1 MAATIGNTV
10 DANLFEQIG
19 MNTEIQEEPQKEAT
33 PSHAFVAKCL
43 HPPSAIANYE
53 GLPTN
58 DARTQ
63 VCVEWKDL
71 RTTTT
76 PGYADTGTAIVDI
89 SANAVTGYAF
99 LVMSGIILPFVAFV
113 RATVGGV
120 TTWYQDVRN
129 TQPISVYNWRN
140 FHLDANKYRPAYRS
154 LTTYLNATM
163 FNNVGLVASSQFNP
177 AVMFAGTVLTL
188 LENHLS
194 KAHKMLPRLIADGVV
209 KRISINDPEYDDAI
223 IQTLRLPPHIRSV
236 LSEHCG
242 PKEALSID
250 PNMSIQVVNLS
261 SGNPQTAAGSSSA
274 VPTVSQI
281 MNFSA
286 RSYGGKAFE
295 GTFNV
300 SRLNSTAPQ
309 WLTASNTDSTVGNN
323 RGLYLCYYW
332 VVHPD
337 GSEHFIPFSWVNDL
351 APGYS
356 TVVDTLWS
364 TDMTWSW
371 VVYEGLA
378 PNTLLENGTAELI
391 IAKSYIGFEVQ
402 PSPRSAWAGLQRLG
416 PKPDLAAMQALMD
429 GFYELK
435 DSMPARY
442 NFWGTL
448 GAIASKG
455 LKTFGSAMLK
465 ELVAGDRRKAQKR
478 PIKPTPSKPKQQSSK
493 PAKQVAKIKTD
504 AVKAEQD
511 IDDLVARLEKL
522 MNRPLAKPQ
531 QQQNAAKKPRGK
543 PRKNKNKVV

>member
-1 MAATIGNTV
+1 MAAAIGNTV
-10 DANLFEQIG
+10 DTNLFEQIS
-19 MNTEIQEEPQKEAT
+19 MNSEVQEDPKVEAT

-43 HPPSAIANYE
+43 HPPSAIANFE

-76 PGYADTGTAIVDI
+76 PGYGDGTSGIIDIVPN
-89 SANAVTGYAF
+89 SVTGYAF
-99 LVMSGIILPFVAFV
+99 LVVSGIILPFIAFV
-113 RATVGGV
+113 RANIGGV
-120 TTWYQDVRN
+120 NTWYQDVRN

-177 AVMFAGTVLTL
+177 AVMFAGNILTL
-188 LENHLS
+188 LENHLT

-209 KRISINDPEYDDAI
+209 KRISINDPDYDDAI
-223 IQTLRLPPHIRSV
+223 IQTLRLPPHVRSV

-261 SGNPQTAAGSSSA
+261 SGNPQLAIGSTAV

-332 VVHPD
+332 IVYPD
-337 GSEHFIPFSWVNDL
+337 GSEHFVPFSWTNDL

-465 ELVAGDRRKAQKR
+465 ELVSGDKKRTAKKAVKAA
-478 PIKPTPSKPKQQSSK
+478 KPKQK
-493 PAKQVAKIKTD
+493 PQQPKPTKQVAKIRND
-504 AVKAEQD
+504 AVKAEHD
-511 IDDLVARLEKL
+511 LDDLIARFEKL
-522 MNRPLAKPQ
+522 VSRPMAPPNQ
-531 QQQNAAKKPRGK
+531 QQTSAKKGRNRSK
-543 PRKNKNKVV
+543 KNKNKAV